1 MATARKA
8 PAKRAASQPPMAAKR
23 AGARAPAVHKA
34 GAKRA
39 APNLSLIHI

>member
-23 AGARAPAVHKA
+23 AGAPAPAGDH
-34 GAKRA
+34 GG
-39 APNLSLIHI
+39 